1 MCIYAAKPDLKNT
14 TGVDTSNFAKKSDLV
29 SLKLDVDEL
38 DVEKVK
44 KVPSDLNSLKSKVE
58 KLDDDKCWYMVLLI

>member
-1 MCIYAAKPDLKNT
+1 MCIYATKSDLKNT
-14 TGVDTSNFAKKSDLV
+14 TGVDTSNFALV

>member
-1 MCIYAAKPDLKNT
+1 MCIYAAKSDLKNT

-44 KVPSDLNSLKSKVE
+44 NVPSDLNSLKSKVE
-58 KLDDDKCWYMVLLI
+58 KLDVDKCWYVVLLI